1 MATST
6 LDESG
11 TDALS
16 FLPGPDHLPPPSD
29 REAAPTSGGVQTS
42 EYLDRLVG
50 MELGF
55 LQVWLRSF
63 YSLGVCPASGSPV
76 RACRA
81 CRQRPEK
88 PTPREQLERSP
99 FLGGQ
104 SRPAPHFS
112 QLENAV
118 QAVLHRVA
126 GIYRQAAPS
135 A

>member
-29 REAAPTSGGVQTS
+29 TEEATTRGAQTS
-42 EYLDRLVG
+42 EYLNCLVG

-63 YSLGVCPASGSPV
+63 FSLGRCPASGKPA
-76 RACRA
+76 RACPT
-81 CRQRPEK
+81 CRQQPEPPL
-88 PTPREQLERSP
+88 PTDELAKSP

-104 SRPAPHFS
+104 NRPAPHFS

-118 QAVLHRVA
+118 RALLHRVA
-126 GIYRQAAPS
+126 GIYRQQSCGA
-135 A
+135 